1 MLSEQRPSLIERW
14 TLLVLRHPWHT
25 LAVWLVALVVGVA
38 AAVALPGRLANTY
51 EIPGTGSARAGA
63 ALASGFGER
72 PDGTF
77 TVVFRVRHS
86 SDRKLQRELRARLE
100 RAAHVL
106 PGGRLATFRVG
117 AGAIYGDVATT
128 LGLQQAKLLTG
139 RLRAALRR
147 DGGPAALVTGPPAIQ
162 HDLDPVL
169 SSDLRRGEAF
179 AIPLAVLV
187 LALLLGLSVAL
198 ALPFVFAACTV
209 SATFALLYV
218 CARLVPVTPY
228 AMNVVELIGLGLAI
242 DYSLLVVTRY
252 REELTRDES
261 RQEAVVRTMATA
273 GRAVVFSGCAAAVGL
288 ALLLFMP
295 VPFIRTL
302 GLAGLLLPLVSIV
315 AALTLQPI
323 LLSFCGPRA
332 VASRGL
338 VRLQAPW
345 AALAR
350 GVMRHR
356 WPVLLATTAIL
367 VAAAVPLR
375 SLVLTPG
382 SLAGLPRGAEAT
394 RGLQELGRAFAPG
407 AVTPTEI
414 VVDGRKAGAARTPGV
429 HAAVERLATRLSH
442 DPEVYIVA
450 LGSSAPYVSADG
462 RFARVFVVGRHEFGA
477 VASRRL
483 VARVRGTI
491 VPAARFPE
499 WATVDVGGG
508 APQGVDFLG
517 RIYAFFPWLVLLSL
531 ALTFAVLVK
540 AFRSLLLPLKAIALN
555 VLTVAA
561 TYGLL
566 TTIFAPTPIEAW
578 VPVVLFATL
587 FGLSMDYEVFLVSRM
602 REAWDS
608 GADNSTAVALGLER
622 TGGLITASALVMAVT
637 FGGLAVGSIPAL
649 RQLGTGLVIAV
660 LIDATLIRA
669 LLVPAFMAI
678 LGRWNW
684 WLPRMRYGRRVAT
697 MVSQPITPPITEV
710 Q

>member
-1 MLSEQRPSLIERW
+1 MLCEQRPSLLERW
-14 TLLVLRHPWHT
+14 TLFVLRHR
-25 LAVWLVALVVGVA
+25 ALVLALWLGALAVGVA
-38 AAVALPGRLANTY
+38 AAVALPGRLASSY
-51 EIPGTGSARAGA
+51 EIPGTGSARADA

-86 SDRKLQRELRARLE
+86 SDPRLQRELRARLE
-100 RAAHVL
+100 RAARVL

-117 AGAIYGDVATT
+117 AGAIYGDIATSD
-128 LGLQQAKLLTG
+128 GLQQAKPLTAQ
-139 RLRAALRR
+139 LRAALAR
-147 DGGPAALVTGPPAIQ
+147 GSGPAALVTGPPAIQ

-209 SATFALLYV
+209 SATLALLYL
-218 CARLVPVTPY
+218 CARFVPVTPY
-228 AMNVVELIGLGLAI
+228 AMNVIELIGLGLAI
-242 DYSLLVVTRY
+242 DYSLLIVIRY
-252 REELTRDES
+252 REELARAES
-261 RQEAVVRTMATA
+261 REEAVVGTMATA
-273 GRAVVFSGCAAAVGL
+273 GRAVVFSGLAVAIGL
-288 ALLLFMP
+288 ALLLFVP

-315 AALTLQPI
+315 AALTLQPVLI
-323 LLSFCGPRA
+323 SFCGPRA

-350 GVMRHR
+350 SVMRHR
-356 WPVLLATTAIL
+356 WPVLLATTAVL

-382 SLAGLPRGAEAT
+382 SLGGLPRGAEAT
-394 RGLQELGRAFAPG
+394 RGLAELGRAFAPG

-414 VVDGRKAGAARTPGV
+414 VVDGGRAGTARTPAV
-429 HAAVERLATRLSH
+429 HAAVERLVTRLSR

-450 LGSSAPYVSADG
+450 LGSKAPYVSADG

-477 VASRRL
+477 AASQRL
-483 VARVRGTI
+483 VARVRGAA
-491 VPAARFPE
+491 VPSARFPA
-499 WATVDVGGG
+499 WTAVNVGGG
-508 APQGVDFLG
+508 APQGVDFVD

-531 ALTFAVLVK
+531 ALTYAILVT
-540 AFRSLLLPLKAIALN
+540 AFRSLLLPLKAIVLN
-555 VLTVAA
+555 TLTVAA

-566 TTIFAPTPIEAW
+566 TTIFAPAPIEAW
-578 VPVVLFATL
+578 VPVVLFATV
-587 FGLSMDYEVFLVSRM
+587 FGLSMDYEFFLVSRM
-602 REAWDS
+602 REAWDG
-608 GADNSTAVALGLER
+608 GAGNADAVAHGLER
-622 TGGLITASALVMAVT
+622 TGGLITASALVMAVS

-660 LIDATLIRA
+660 LIDATVVRA
-669 LLVPAFMAI
+669 LLVPALMAI

-684 WLPRMRYGRRVAT
+684 WLPRMRDRRSGET
-697 MVSQPITPPITEV
+697 MCSQPITEV
-710 Q
+710 R